1 MVEKVFISPNRV
13 RAYGNIVNMKTGDD
27 FTLVNSELTV
37 TTDTVNGAEMTVF
50 SMEVAPHI
58 SVSATNPYMLSGET
72 TDIVVKL
79 EKGLGKPLTNKNV
92 TIEQSIFR
100 DNGTTASHNDDW
112 VKYNPDNIT
121 ITRGEEYTSVT
132 GSNYRYGVPISNNC
146 KIKVET
152 RKPTVSTGTLL
163 SIWGYSTNPLSASQL
178 LLFSVTELGMT
189 QGTFANLE
197 MTVTPTTVTVKNLD
211 NDTTITKE
219 YSTTYNLL
227 MNFWGTTFDYK
238 NFKVYETINGVT
250 DERGE
255 FALNDVNVTDDTT
268 FTATYD
274 TVSDSVDVFLC
285 TSYDYGT
292 SNKNTNMWTLSN
304 FTLSRG
310 DSYSTLM
317 EGSSTGTCTSD
328 SNHKISPTQT
338 LEFDICQV
346 DGTKYY
352 APIYIRN
359 DGGGTSL
366 ASIQYS
372 ELNANV
378 GEWVH
383 VKIVFNNTSTI
394 TIYADTLAEPITKTL
409 SATSTNYRLM
419 FYGNSAIT
427 TLYFKN
433 VAIY

>member
-13 RAYGNIVNMKTGDD
+13 RAYGNVINMKTGDD

-37 TTDTVNGAEMTVF
+37 TTDMVDGAEMTVF
-50 SMEVAPHI
+50 SMECEPHI

-72 TDIVVKL
+72 TDIVAKL
-79 EKGLGKPLTNKNV
+79 KKCLYKPLANKNV
-92 TIEQSIFR
+92 TIGQSVFI

-121 ITRGEEYTSVT
+121 ITRGGEYTSVT
-132 GSNYRYGVPISNNC
+132 GSNYRLGVPISNNC
-146 KIKVET
+146 KIRCET
-152 RKPTVSTGTLL
+152 RKPTSSTGTLL

-178 LLFSVTELGMT
+178 LTFSVTEMGMT

-219 YSTTYNLL
+219 YSTSNNLL
-227 MNFWGTTFDYK
+227 FNFWGTTFDYK
-238 NFKVYETINGVT
+238 NFKIYETINGVT
-250 DERGE
+250 DENGE
-255 FALNDVNVTDDTT
+255 FALNDVSVTDDTT
-268 FTATYD
+268 FIATYG
-274 TVSDSVDVFLC
+274 TVCDSVDVFLC
-285 TSYDYGT
+285 TSVDYAT
-292 SNKNTNMWTLSN
+292 SSKNTNMWILSN

-310 DSYSTLM
+310 DSYSTLT
-317 EGSSTGTCTSD
+317 EGSSTGTCLSD
-328 SNHKISPTQT
+328 GSHKIAPTQT
-338 LEFDICQV
+338 ISFDLCQM
-346 DGTKYY
+346 DGTKDY

-359 DGGGTSL
+359 DGGGVSL
-366 ASIQYS
+366 ASISYS

-419 FYGNSAIT
+419 LYGNSAIT